1 MRTLGFKELKLLKN
15 ETTDYNDDEIR
26 VSNQNQVL
34 FMILQ
39 NKEDEHML
47 LFWLLHRLSR
57 FLFLTT

>member
-1 MRTLGFKELKLLKN
+1 MRTLGFKELMLKN

-26 VSNQNQVL
+26 VSNQNQEL

-47 LFWLLHRLSR
+47 LFWRLRLHRR
-57 FLFLTT
+57 FLLLIT